1 MQVADYIRNTI
12 NRLPVS
18 YVFTYRDFNPEVNGR
33 EAIIKALNRMVA
45 KGEIEKL
52 SKGKYYKPKE
62 TSFGFVPPDQY
73 QVVKDLLGKGDNLTG
88 YLTGYSVYTK
98 LGLTTQVSNTI
109 QIGRN
114 ETRPAL
120 RRGIYK
126 ISFVKQRNTITEKN
140 IPFLQILDAF
150 RFIKKIPDTTINDAC
165 KRLFEIVKNL
175 NESDQIQMIR
185 LAKKYPPATRAL
197 LGAMLETVL
206 EKKAVEPLAN
216 SLNPITKYK
225 IGLSTNCLSNAT
237 KWNIQ

>member
-1 MQVADYIRNTI
+1 MQVSEYIRNTI
-12 NRLPVS
+12 NRFSLG
-18 YVFTYRDFNPEVNGR
+18 YVFTYRDFNPEVNDR

-45 KGEIEKL
+45 KGEIAKL

-62 TSFGFVPPDQY
+62 TIFGLVPPDQY
-73 QVVKDLLGKGDNLTG
+73 QVVKDLLGKGDRIIG

-120 RRGIYK
+120 QRGLYK

-140 IPFLQILDAF
+140 IPLLQILDAF

-165 KRLFEIVKNL
+165 KGLFEIVKNF
-175 NESDQIQMIR
+175 NESDQVQMIR

-197 LGAMLETVL
+197 LGAMLERVL
-206 EKKAVEPLAN
+206 DKKAVEPLVN

-225 IGLSTNCLSNAT
+225 IGVSINCLPNAT

>member
-1 MQVADYIRNTI
+1 MQVADYIRNTF

-45 KGEIEKL
+45 KGEVAKL

-62 TSFGFVPPDQY
+62 TIFGVASPDQY
-73 QVVKDLLGKGDNLTG
+73 QVVKDLLGKRDNTVG

-114 ETRPAL
+114 ETRPAMQ
-120 RRGIYK
+120 RGMYK

-140 IPFLQILDAF
+140 IPLLQILDAV
-150 RFIKKIPDTTINDAC
+150 RFIKKIPDTTINDAY
-165 KRLFEIVKNL
+165 KRLFEIVRNL
-175 NESDQIQMIR
+175 NESDQKQMIR
-185 LAKKYPPATRAL
+185 LAKKYPPFVRAL
-197 LGAMLETVL
+197 LGAMLESL
-206 EKKAVEPLAN
+206 MSKKAVEPLAN

-225 IGLSTNCLSNAT
+225 IGVSINCLPNAA